1 MDCWI
6 ASFPRSGNTYFRNI
20 LYYVYGIESSTWHKE
35 TAYPVDENYAEFKF
49 VKTHLLP
56 DELLPDDP
64 SIPAIYLVRDGRD
77 ALVSIAHHRRDLV
90 MPGSDFE
97 ENLQEAIIAAEGS
110 FFGGWSHNAAAWIE
124 RAQLVIKYEDLIA
137 DPKGTFKRVENL
149 ISMPPA
155 NWNNLPGF
163 EEMKKGKPQYGGTSK
178 LSDPKFSP
186 EKFSEKFFRKGKSG
200 GWKDEMSQEMQDLF
214 WNYHGHMME
223 SLGYEHHKISV
234 PQNTL
239 LDYKAMKLM
248 GLPCSLI
255 GPEKYSVLIEASK
268 LADPGNDGIK
278 RYLIHLLKG
287 FEEVTKTGDPRWEFR
302 LLIGRK
308 FYPLQRFNEIIRI
321 DEIEILHP
329 YEKVLLGFK
338 QMMRFVLPS
347 FVYKHISSIYKKT
360 DVRKG
365 LKYIQQKTSIKQK
378 LAFYEKLDAMKD
390 VVDLLHVPLP
400 QNSEHFKTLSHTFVI
415 TVHDLTHRLFPE
427 YHLQAN
433 IALAEEGMNFLNEKN
448 AEVIGVSQNTIDD
461 LKKSYAIPDD
471 KIHLV
476 YEAPDQDLFKWNRN
490 KEQAATVRKK
500 YNLGE
505 EPYFLCLS
513 TIEPRKNLPN
523 TIRAFNLFITENPG
537 SQIKLVISGNFGWKT
552 EHLSSELHLD
562 NPRII
567 FTGYV
572 EDHDLNV
579 LYSEAVALCYI
590 SFYEGFGL
598 PPLEAMSCRTPVIYG
613 NNSSM
618 KEVIGDA
625 GLPAD
630 ASDVI
635 SIKSQMHR
643 IFFDVELRNEL
654 AVRSHHRSFEFS
666 ARKSV
671 YDTLNVYQNI
681 IIGEKLNRK

>member
-1 MDCWI
+1 MNCWL

-20 LYYVYGIESSTWHKE
+20 LFYVYGIESSTWHHEKE
-35 TAYPVDENYAEFKF
+35 YPVDDDYAEFKF

-56 DELLPDDP
+56 NELIPSDP

-77 ALVSIAHHRRDLV
+77 AMVSIAHHRKDLV

-97 ENLQEAIIAAEGS
+97 ENLLEAIVAAEGS
-110 FFGGWSHNAAAWIE
+110 FFGGWSHNVSTWLE
-124 RAQLVIKYEDLIA
+124 RAQLVIKYEDLVA
-137 DPKGTFKRVENL
+137 DPVATFKRVENL
-149 ISMPPA
+149 IAMPPS
-155 NWNNLPGF
+155 NWSNLPGF
-163 EEMKKGKPQYGGTSK
+163 EEMKKGKPQYGGVSK
-178 LSDPKFSP
+178 ITDPKFNP
-186 EKFSEKFFRKGKSG
+186 DTFSEKFFRKGKSG
-200 GWKDEMSQEMQDLF
+200 GWKEEMSSEMQDLF

-223 SLGYEHHKISV
+223 SLGYDNHKVSV

-239 LDYKAMKLM
+239 LDYKAMKLL
-248 GLPCSLI
+248 GLPCELK
-255 GPEKYSVLIEASK
+255 GREKFSVLIEASK

-287 FEEVTKTGDPRWEFR
+287 FEEVTKTGDPRWNFR

-308 FYPLQRFNEIIRI
+308 FYPLESYKEVISL
-321 DEIEILHP
+321 EEAEILHP
-329 YEKVLLGFK
+329 YEKVLLSFK
-338 QMMRFVLPS
+338 SKMRAILPKLIYRS
-347 FVYKHISSIYKKT
+347 ISQFYKKT
-360 DVRKG
+360 DVRKL
-365 LKYIQQKTSIKQK
+365 LKYIQHNTSVKQK
-378 LAFYEKLDAMKD
+378 LSFYDKLDAMKD
-390 VVDLLHVPLP
+390 AVDLLHVPLP
-400 QNSEHFKTLSHTFVI
+400 QNSEHLKTLSHTFVI

-427 YHLQAN
+427 YHVPTN
-433 IALAEEGMNFLNEKN
+433 ITLAEKGMKFLNEKN
-448 AEVIGVSQNTIDD
+448 ADVIGVSQNTIDD
-461 LKKSYAIPDD
+461 LQKSYSVPNK

-476 YEAPDQDLFKWNRN
+476 YEASDAELFKWNRN
-490 KEQAATVRKK
+490 KTIANIIRKK
-500 YNLGE
+500 YKLGDT
-505 EPYFLCLS
+505 PYFLCLS

-523 TIRAFNLFITENPG
+523 TIRAFNMFVSENPHAN
-537 SQIKLVISGNFGWKT
+537 INLVISGNFGWKT
-552 EHLSSELHLD
+552 EHLSDELHLD

-579 LYSEAVALCYI
+579 LYSEAVALCYV

-613 NNSSM
+613 DNSSM

-630 ASDVI
+630 ASDVN

-643 IFFDVELRNEL
+643 MFFDTELRNEL
-654 AVRSHHRSFEFS
+654 AQQSHHRSFEFS

-671 YDTLNVYQNI
+671 YDTLMVYQEI
-681 IIGEKLNRK
+681 INREKLNR